1 MESDSLGV
9 INLIK
14 IEMKKREPI
23 SGIMTTHVYTVQENE
38 PLQNVV
44 ALFRKNKIRHLPV
57 LAGKNVTGIISRT
70 DINRLTFGALFDNQ
84 EGADEAVLEILS
96 IKQVMT
102 AKPKVVNSN
111 DSIRDVALIF
121 ATEEFHALPVV
132 DGDELKGIVTT
143 TDIIKYMLDQY

>member
-1 MESDSLGV
+1 MESDSLEV